1 MNKPI
6 VLIIFYYFLI
16 SNIFGQTDKKIVK
29 VSYIGTPI
37 SQYQFSVND
46 SRPQDYKKSI
56 VDLMQGY
63 KYYYTLYVNP
73 KTNQSLYKFEKLLVK
88 KPKGQEKTNLELNDE
103 LAYCIKT
110 NSKEYYKFETIFGR
124 QFYSVGRM
132 EDIEWEITNEKK
144 VMLGF
149 ECTKAVAKN
158 EDYLISVWFTDKIP
172 VSSGPAN
179 YFGLPGL
186 VVWAED
192 FFRTTQIEKIEY
204 INETQFPIA
213 EEIKKIKSSFDKNK
227 KAGEIQEKLF
237 LEKKSSLVKSMM
249 KHMDDSVK

>member
-1 MNKPI
+1 MSKSI
-6 VLIIFYYFLI
+6 LFLLFYFYFTSII
-16 SNIFGQTDKKIVK
+16 SGQTDSKIIK
-29 VSYIGTPI
+29 VSYVGTPI

-46 SRPQDYKKSI
+46 SRPQDYRQSV

-88 KPKGQEKTNLELNDE
+88 KPKGQEKTNLQLNDE

-110 NSKEYYKFETIFGR
+110 NSKNYYKFETLFER
-124 QFYSVGRM
+124 EFYSIGSM

-158 EDYLISVWFTDKIP
+158 KNYLISVWFTDKIP

-186 VVWAED
+186 VIWAED

-204 INETQFPIA
+204 ISEKQFPLA
-213 EEIKKIKSSFDKNK
+213 EEIKKIKVTFDKNK
-227 KAGEIQEKLF
+227 KSSEIQEKLF

-249 KHMDDSVK
+249 KHMNESVK